1 MLPMGIMGVS
11 GVRYAIGAL
20 TTKPATSII
29 SKNPATRRGAVVRHA
44 YLQFSHRVPLGRP
57 ALSAL
62 VAVVTATAL
71 LAGAGSFAAPAGA
84 SPVPGGQ
91 AAGAG
96 AKGRPADGSSAF
108 DWPELH
114 LNSQLD
120 GYAANGT
127 VSTAN
132 AAGLGVHWATDLYGA
147 ILDSPAIAFD
157 SSTGQTLG
165 YVGTDS
171 GDFFAVDMAT
181 GNIVWSVQLAG
192 AVQASPVV
200 SDGAVW
206 VGTRTSPTIYKLDA
220 TTGAVDCSQA
230 LSGGM
235 LFSSPVAATP
245 PGGTASVYFADLS
258 SGNAAGKVLSIS
270 AATCATQW
278 NFHSYQVAS
287 SSWDPLTYAIDA
299 AGEPLLLFGSADPDA
314 AAYAVDAVT
323 GKQVWRFQTAA
334 DGDDDVGSGLTVSPP
349 GANGFADGAVYVPGK
364 DGFIYA
370 VDLTTGTQIWKASLG
385 SFGGTRNESLS
396 TAAFDGTNLVVGDAI
411 GVIDFNAVTGTPIWK
426 YQDPTTSQISP
437 PGPSEV
443 ISSPVISGPTGQE
456 VVAFTDLSGA
466 FRVLSL
472 ATGTQLYQQQTG
484 SWISA
489 SPAVSNGD
497 ILFGSSDGFLYDMAA
512 GSGNDTPATAI
523 TSLALGATVANPGGN
538 QTVSGTAADSA
549 GVAAVVV
556 AVRQGGKD
564 GMWWDAATSTWSATP
579 VNEQATLTSPGATST
594 GWSVSFPV
602 PPSGN
607 AYRVD
612 AYAVSVDGPS
622 ARPAADDE
630 FFVSPAAAGP
640 TLTVSPG
647 FAAPAATVSVSGSG
661 FGPGETVNIS
671 LLGTVLGQAT
681 SGADGSLPTTQV
693 TLPASAGFGPTALV
707 ATGATSGASAAAGI
721 DVTSSWSQLG
731 GGPGRTGFEPN
742 DPVITDTISP
752 GDSIVLDPAWHFAA
766 GSPLTPPTV
775 VDQVAYVGD
784 RKGILHALQA
794 RDGTPL
800 WTWHTPNGAAVT
812 GAPAVDA
819 AAGLAFVGT
828 AKGTMYAVFT
838 SGSSAGTLA
847 WSSSL
852 GGGSIQS
859 PAFDGTDVYA
869 ASTSGKVVKLA
880 ESTGTGVW
888 SATVAGVSTAPSL
901 DPAGGVLAVP
911 ASSGVTALSTATG
924 TSLWSFAAPGATSPM
939 LAAGTMYVGSSNDN
953 VYAVSESTGQQIWS
967 TPTGGAIQDSG
978 ALSLSS
984 TGSVTGLFVGSAD
997 GRLYFLN
1004 PSTGAVQRHTSLG
1017 GSAHGLAMAGNM
1029 IFAAPTGVMEGVRT
1043 FGELVFAY
1051 GTKDGQLRPPAVVNG
1066 TCFVTGQNGALWA
1079 LTPYGEPPQ

>member
-1 MLPMGIMGVS
+1 MGV
-11 GVRYAIGAL
+11 
-20 TTKPATSII
+20 
-29 SKNPATRRGAVVRHA
+29 
-44 YLQFSHRVPLGRP
+44 
-57 ALSAL
+57 
-62 VAVVTATAL
+62 VAATAL
-71 LAGAGSFAAPAGA
+71 LVGTGSLAAPAGA
-84 SPVPGGQ
+84 TPAPTGHAV
-91 AAGAG
+91 GAG
-96 AKGRPADGSSAF
+96 TKVIPADGSSAF

-132 AAGLGVHWATDLYGA
+132 AATLGVHWATDLYA
-147 ILDSPAIAFD
+147 AVLDSPAIAFD
-157 SSTGQTLG
+157 SATGQTLG

-171 GDFFAVDMAT
+171 GDFFAIDMAT

-192 AVQASPVV
+192 AVQSSPLV

-220 TTGAVDCSQA
+220 TTGAVDCSQKLA
-230 LSGGM
+230 SGM

-245 PGGTASVYFADLS
+245 PGGTASVYFADLI
-258 SGNAAGKVLSIS
+258 SGNTAGKVLSIS

-278 NFHSYQVAS
+278 NFHSYKLAS

-299 AGEPLLLFGSADPDA
+299 TGEPLVLFGSADPDD
-314 AAYAVDAVT
+314 AAYALDAVT
-323 GKQVWRFQTAA
+323 GKQVWRFMTAGT
-334 DGDDDVGSGLTVSPP
+334 GDDDVGSGLTVSPP

-364 DGFIYA
+364 DGFVYA
-370 VDLTTGTQIWKASLG
+370 LDLATGTQIWKASLG
-385 SFGGTRNESLS
+385 TFGGTPNESLS
-396 TAAFDGTNLVVGDAI
+396 TAALDGTNLVVGDAV
-411 GVIDFNAVTGTPIWK
+411 GVTDFNAVTGAVIWSH
-426 YQDPTTSQISP
+426 QDPTTSQISP

-443 ISSPVISGPTGQE
+443 ISSPAISGPAGQE
-456 VVAFTDLSGA
+456 VVSYTDLSGA

-497 ILFGSSDGFLYDMAA
+497 ILFGSSDGFLYDMEA

-523 TSLALGATVANPGGN
+523 TSPALYSTVANPGGDL
-538 QTVSGTAADSA
+538 TVSGTAADSA
-549 GVAAVVV
+549 GVAAVVT
-556 AVRQGGKD
+556 AVRQGGPD

-579 VNEQATLTSPGATST
+579 VSEQATLVSPGATST

-607 AYRVD
+607 GYRVD

-630 FFVSPAAAGP
+630 FFVSPAAGGAM
-640 TLTVSPG
+640 LSVSPG
-647 FAAPAATVSVSGSG
+647 FAAPAGTVSVSGTG

-681 SGADGSLPTTQV
+681 SGADGSLPPTQV
-693 TLPASAGFGPTALV
+693 TLPATAGFGPTALV
-707 ATGATSGASAAAGI
+707 ATGATSGASAAAGV
-721 DVTSSWSQLG
+721 DVTNSWPQLG
-731 GGPGRTGFEPN
+731 GGPGRNGFEPN
-742 DPVITDTISP
+742 DPVVTDTISP
-752 GDSIVLDPAWHFAA
+752 GQDIVLDPAWHFPA

-775 VDQVAYVGD
+775 VDQVVYVGD

-794 RDGTPL
+794 RDGTQL
-800 WTWHTPNGAAVT
+800 WTWKTPNGAAIV

-828 AKGTMYAVFT
+828 STGRLYAVFI

-847 WSSSL
+847 WSSGL
-852 GGGSIQS
+852 GGGSVQS
-859 PAFDGTDVYA
+859 PVFDGTNVYA

-880 ESTGTGVW
+880 ESTGTAVW

-901 DPAGGVLAVP
+901 DPAGGILAVP
-911 ASSGVTALSTATG
+911 TSSGVTALSTATG
-924 TSLWSFAAPGATSPM
+924 TSPWSFAAPGAISPM

-953 VYAVSESTGQQIWS
+953 FYAVSESTGQQIWS
-967 TPTGGAIQDSG
+967 QTTGGAIQDSG

-1004 PSTGAVQRHTSLG
+1004 PSTGGVQLHAKLG
-1017 GSAHGLAMAGNM
+1017 GSAHGLAVSGNM

-1051 GTKDGQLRPPAVVNG
+1051 STKDSLLRPPAVVNG
-1066 TCFVTGQNGALWA
+1066 TCFVTGQNGTLWA
-1079 LTPYGEPPQ
+1079 FTPYGETPE